1 MLDTLSAVNDSYVSG
16 FLFIFSYL
24 FIVDAVRWLKVFGEH
39 AGLANKKRG

>member
-1 MLDTLSAVNDSYVSG
+1 MIAMLVGSCS
-16 FLFIFSYL
+16 FFSYL